1 MKKNILI
8 LIINCLL
15 MGIALPSAK
24 AVKVELAENPVLQN
38 DLNQLTE
45 EDKRQFNRIE
55 KSGIFSEY
63 ELHEILKEKIHYSS
77 TSTMIQPS
85 GVSSTVI
92 RKAASLLAK
101 KWGKNLLQR

>member
-45 EDKRQFNRIE
+45 EEKRQFN
-55 KSGIFSEY
+55 
-63 ELHEILKEKIHYSS
+63 
-77 TSTMIQPS
+77 
-85 GVSSTVI
+85 
-92 RKAASLLAK
+92 
-101 KWGKNLLQR
+101 